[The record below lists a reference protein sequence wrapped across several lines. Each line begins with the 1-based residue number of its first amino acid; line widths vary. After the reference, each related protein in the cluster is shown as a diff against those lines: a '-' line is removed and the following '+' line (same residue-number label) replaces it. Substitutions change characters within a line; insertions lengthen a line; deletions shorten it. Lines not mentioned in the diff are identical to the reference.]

1 MDDNSLIPAID
12 FCTSHRVEIE
22 LVHTLN
28 KQGLIEVITY
38 KKLLFIPENQIK
50 KLERILVFHRELDIN
65 LEGVETILSLLQ
77 RMESMQEHILEL
89 ENKLQRFL

>member
-1 MDDNSLIPAID
+1 MEDHNLIPAID
-12 FCTSHRVEIE
+12 FCASHRVEIE

-28 KQGLIEVITY
+28 EQGLIEVISQ
-38 KKLLFIPENQIK
+38 KELIFIPKNQVK
-50 KLERILVFHRELDIN
+50 KLEQIIVFHRELDIN

-77 RMESMQEHILEL
+77 RMESMQKHILEL

>member
-1 MDDNSLIPAID
+1 MEDNSLIPAID
-12 FCTSHRVEIE
+12 FCTSHQVKIE

-28 KQGLIEVITY
+28 KQGLIEVITH
-38 KKLLFIPENQIK
+38 KKLLFIPENQVK